1 MTPRSF
7 EYRQPTPIPSQEGYP
22 ISVFEAPPVSCRGGA
37 RFPATIPDWI
47 RIPLPRPFSPQSRRR
62 RDWGEKGRGRGR
74 WGCPFCSTEPNAT
87 PARGRGSRQPKGAK
101 HVPGGDDSESGPVC

>member
-1 MTPRSF
+1 MHILILKLTA
-7 EYRQPTPIPSQEGYP
+7 YL

-37 RFPATIPDWI
+37 RFPATIPDWV

-74 WGCPFCSTEPNAT
+74 WGCLFCSTEPNAT
-87 PARGRGSRQPKGAK
+87 PARGRGSRRPKGAK
-101 HVPGGDDSESGPVC
+101 HVPHGREF